1 MEKDDAQVFEKV
13 AVLESPFEAQ
23 VAASIMEEEEIPH
36 MIRSYHDT
44 AYDGLF
50 QMQKGWGEIR
60 ALPGDAARVREILD
74 LVRSGN
80 HDISD
85 EYDTNDETLQER
97 DI

>member
-1 MEKDDAQVFEKV
+1 MATDETAVFEKI

-23 VAASIMEEEEIPH
+23 VVASVLEEEEIPH
-36 MIRSYHDT
+36 LVRSYHDT

-60 ALPGDAARVREILD
+60 ARKADRERVLEILD

-80 HDISD
+80 HGITD
-85 EYDTNDETLQER
+85 EYETDE
-97 DI
+97 

>member
-1 MEKDDAQVFEKV
+1 MEKDEAQVFEKA

-23 VAASIMEEEEIPH
+23 LAASIMEEEAIPH

-50 QMQKGWGEIR
+50 QMQKGWGEVR

-80 HDISD
+80 HDISI
-85 EYDTNDETLQER
+85 ENDTNE
-97 DI
+97 

>member
-1 MEKDDAQVFEKV
+1 MEKDEAPVFEKI

-23 VAASIMEEEEIPH
+23 VAASILEDEEIPH

-60 ALPGDAARVREILD
+60 ALPGDADRVREILD
-74 LVRSGN
+74 LVRSDN
-80 HDISD
+80 HDITD
-85 EYDTNDETLQER
+85 EYDTNE
-97 DI
+97 